1 MHPSIMPDFGPIS
14 EWRDKCLWKMQK
26 QRSVALVVTNTQN
39 TAGVAERAQMQPP
52 RFVERMKNYTIV
64 EGQSVS
70 LTCHAEGVPTPMM
83 SWQKDN
89 KMITPNRDYK

>member
-1 MHPSIMPDFGPIS
+1 
-14 EWRDKCLWKMQK
+14 
-26 QRSVALVVTNTQN
+26 
-39 TAGVAERAQMQPP
+39 MQPP

-64 EGQSVS
+64 EGQSVA

-89 KMITPNRDYK
+89 KMITPNQDYK

>member
-1 MHPSIMPDFGPIS
+1 MANA
-14 EWRDKCLWKMQK
+14 EWK
-26 QRSVALVVTNTQN
+26 QRSVALVVANTQN
-39 TAGVAERAQMQPP
+39 AAGVAERDQMQPP